1 MTDTVDLN
9 DGQWPSIDDHHPH
22 EEGGPTARAGLAY
35 QDDIVVGIF
44 LDMIEDTS
52 IQKVHCE
59 THDDIVVKRLVD
71 ATEMVE
77 YVQVKSNEPDSL
89 WSVASLCANG
99 EDSVC
104 AKSLGRDQHKEVS
117 RFRIVTLRD
126 VKSDLRLLTYPCY
139 GPGRE
144 TNSDGFTSIAQAIEE
159 KLPDLAS
166 PKGNDIKYWIEHCK
180 WDVRHDQDTIRSG
193 NVLRILK
200 LAASQGVFA
209 LPEQAD
215 GIETD
220 LRLWAYDAGRAFW
233 VPHKAK
239 KIISRADL
247 MSWWKKTLDS
257 ISAGP
262 VSGRKL
268 RKKMDDAKL
277 EDDQI
282 RMALELRRDYTQI
295 VRAPKYMSE
304 SDVLSLQRRVKS
316 ELATLRAQQIAG
328 ELPPDGA
335 AFHSLC
341 VKKMDAINAS
351 TTNPGDDRSAFL
363 KGCMY
368 DIADRCLHRFT
379 RQGQ

>member
-1 MTDTVDLN
+1 MTDSVDLN
-9 DGQWPSIDDHHPH
+9 DDHWPSIDDHSPH

-44 LDMIEDTS
+44 LDMLEDTS

-71 ATEMVE
+71 ATEIVE

-89 WSVASLCANG
+89 WSVASLCAKG

-104 AKSLGRDQHKEVS
+104 AKSLGRDQHKEVA

-126 VKSDLRLLTYPCY
+126 VNSELKLLTYPCY

-144 TNSDGFTSIAQAIEE
+144 TTCDGFTAVSQAIEE

-166 PKGNDIKYWIEHCK
+166 PKGNDLKYWIEHCK
-180 WDVRHDQDTIRSG
+180 WDVRHDQHTIRSR
-193 NVLRILK
+193 NVLRIIK
-200 LAASQGVFA
+200 LAASQGVSV
-209 LPEQAD
+209 LPEQAEA
-215 GIETD
+215 IESD
-220 LRLWAYDAGRAFW
+220 LRVRAYDAGRAFW
-233 VPHKAK
+233 IPDKAK
-239 KIISRADL
+239 KIISRTEL
-247 MSWWKKTLDS
+247 MYWWKKTLDS
-257 ISAGP
+257 TSAGL

-268 RKKMDDAKL
+268 REKMDDAKL

-282 RMALELRRDYTQI
+282 RMALDLRRDYTQMI
-295 VRAPKYMSE
+295 RAPKYMSE
-304 SDVLSLQRRVKS
+304 SDMLSLQRRVKS

-328 ELPPDGA
+328 ELTSNGA
-335 AFHSLC
+335 TFHSLC
-341 VKKMDAINAS
+341 VKTMDAINQS
-351 TTNPGDDRSAFL
+351 TTNSGEDRSAFL

-379 RQGQ
+379 RQRQ